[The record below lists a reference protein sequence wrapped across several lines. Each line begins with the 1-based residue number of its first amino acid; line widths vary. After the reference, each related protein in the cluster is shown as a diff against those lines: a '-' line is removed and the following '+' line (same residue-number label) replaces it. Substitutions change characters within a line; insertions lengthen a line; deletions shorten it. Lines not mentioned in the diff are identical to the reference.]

1 LDVIFN
7 EDQCRVR
14 KGFGAQNFSVLRHL
28 AINLLKKEG
37 STKISLRGKRK
48 KAGWDHDFLLKI
60 LHSSSQ

>member
-1 LDVIFN
+1 
-7 EDQCRVR
+7 
-14 KGFGAQNFSVLRHL
+14 L